1 MPYKISI
8 TAPERSFNEY
18 ISNPRKAFI
27 DHNKKCQPIYMAGIL
42 LIISNGS
49 FPTAIFGYPLIATYQ
64 LAKSLTQ
71 FRKTLDHK

>member
-42 LIISNGS
+42 LVVPDSYLLTTVFWLLSNIS
-49 FPTAIFGYPLIATYQ
+49 L
-64 LAKSLTQ
+64 LASQ
-71 FRKTLDHK
+71 VVYSIQESA